1 MRLILSAAVLL
12 GLTAC
17 EPSAP
22 AYIAACQQTVRD
34 YAVLRDEG
42 PADQY
47 ADLFTED
54 GTFDIEVLPAFELD
68 KGEEQD
74 ARTCNQAIE
83 YANSG
88 KTTCIISNG
97 DANVFGMATLIVELI
112 DEKNLWDEIELI
124 SLPGVTS
131 FLAAASKVG
140 APVSGDFAIISLSD
154 RLTDI
159 NLIDKRVKSALEC
172 DFVIG
177 VYNPK
182 SKKRIKP
189 YQNFLARLS
198 EVGERIAIIAQN
210 VGRDDKEDITITTTT
225 ELIVQDIQHEK
236 VGMNTIIIICNSNSK
251 LTSNGLVLTPR
262 GYLNKYDT
270 TGELK

>member
-1 MRLILSAAVLL
+1 MNKLYIVSSGAGGIHYITPDAKKALDECEVVVSYTKYAKELKELL
-12 GLTAC
+12 
-17 EPSAP
+17 
-22 AYIAACQQTVRD
+22 
-34 YAVLRDEG
+34 EG
-42 PADQY
+42 KEIY
-47 ADLFTED
+47 TSGMTHE
-54 GTFDIEVLPAFELD
+54 IE
-68 KGEEQD
+68 
-74 ARTCNQAIE
+74 RCNQAIE
-83 YANSG
+83 SAKSG

-124 SLPGVTS
+124 SIPGVTS

-159 NLIDKRVKSALEC
+159 NLIDKRVKYALEC

-177 VYNPK
+177 IYNPK
-182 SKKRIKP
+182 SKKRIQP

-198 EVGERIAIIAQN
+198 EVDERIAIIAQN
-210 VGRDDKEDITITTTT
+210 IGRDEKEDITITTTT
-225 ELIVQDIQHEK
+225 ELIEQDIAHEK
-236 VGMNTIIIICNSNSK
+236 VRMNTMIIICNSNTR
-251 LTSNGLVLTPR
+251 LTKNGLVLTPR

-270 TGELK
+270 QGELI

>member
-1 MRLILSAAVLL
+1 MNKLYIVSSGAGGIHYITPDAKKALDECEVVVSYTKYAKELNELL
-12 GLTAC
+12 
-17 EPSAP
+17 
-22 AYIAACQQTVRD
+22 
-34 YAVLRDEG
+34 EG
-42 PADQY
+42 KEIY
-47 ADLFTED
+47 TSGMTHE
-54 GTFDIEVLPAFELD
+54 IE
-68 KGEEQD
+68 
-74 ARTCNQAIE
+74 RCNQAIE
-83 YANSG
+83 SAKSG

-124 SLPGVTS
+124 SIPGVTS

-159 NLIDKRVKSALEC
+159 NLIDKRVKYALEC

-177 VYNPK
+177 IYNPK
-182 SKKRIKP
+182 SKKRIQP

-198 EVGERIAIIAQN
+198 EVDERIAIIAQN
-210 VGRDDKEDITITTTT
+210 VGRDEKEDITITTTT
-225 ELIVQDIQHEK
+225 ELIAQDIAHEK
-236 VGMNTIIIICNSNSK
+236 VGMNTMIIICNSNTR
-251 LTSNGLVLTPR
+251 LTKNGLVLTPR

-270 TGELK
+270 QGELI

>member
-1 MRLILSAAVLL
+1 MKKL
-12 GLTAC
+12 
-17 EPSAP
+17 
-22 AYIAACQQTVRD
+22 YIVSSGAGGIHYIT
-34 YAVLRDEG
+34 
-42 PADQY
+42 P
-47 ADLFTED
+47 
-54 GTFDIEVLPAFELD
+54 
-68 KGEEQD
+68 D
-74 ARTCNQAIE
+74 ARAALEECEVVVSYTKYAKELSDLLENKEVYTSGMTHEIERCNQAIE

-112 DEKNLWDEIELI
+112 DEKNLWDDIELI

-131 FLAAASKVG
+131 FLAAAAKVG

-159 NLIDKRVKSALEC
+159 NLIDKRVKSTLEC
-172 DFVIG
+172 DFVLGI
-177 VYNPK
+177 YNPK
-182 SKKRIKP
+182 SKKRIQP
-189 YQNFLARLS
+189 YQNFLARLN
-198 EVGERIAIIAQN
+198 EVDEKIAIIAQN
-210 VGRDDKEDITITTTT
+210 VGRDDKENITITTTT
-225 ELIVQDIQHEK
+225 ELIEQDIEHEK
-236 VGMNTIIIICNSNSK
+236 VGMNTIIIICNSKTK